1 MSTTAPG
8 QPAGEPTQTGL
19 PARPRAARRSG
30 TRPSRRVPGW
40 WPLPVCA
47 VLGALAGATYATV
60 AEPRYEASSY
70 VLVSPGEQAEATSA
84 LGYAQAY
91 GKIAT
96 DAVVLTRAE
105 ASFDLPRGEL
115 RTHVRAGTSPDAPMV
130 QITGSAPTADDAA
143 DYADATA
150 AALART
156 ATKSSAST
164 GVRLTV
170 VSHATATAE
179 PVSPR
184 APLAVAVGGSAGGL
198 LGGLA
203 LLARP
208 RRRDAEGP
216 ALVPAPARGADAEEG
231 PDAGSGESH
240 GIVRATDDSETAHV
254 RKAPGAA
261 RSPETAPG
269 AAGADGS
276 ADGSACAG
284 GSACADGGEG
294 THATA
299 EPGTAHVTE
308 KAAHAPEKAP
318 LATRKTPHAAEKAE
332 AGR

>member
-8 QPAGEPTQTGL
+8 QPAGDAAPPRAGL
-19 PARPRAARRSG
+19 PARPRVADRNGA
-30 TRPSRRVPGW
+30 RPSRRVPGW

-47 VLGALAGATYATV
+47 VLGALAGATYAAV

-70 VLVSPGEQAEATSA
+70 VLVSPGEHAEATSA

-105 ASFDLPRGEL
+105 AAFELPRGEL
-115 RTHVRAGTSPDAPMV
+115 RSHVRAGTSPDAPMV
-130 QITGSAPTADDAA
+130 EITGSAPSAGDAA

-156 ATKSSAST
+156 AKKAAGKT

-184 APLAVAVGGSAGGL
+184 APLAVAVGASAGGL
-198 LGGLA
+198 LGGLV

-216 ALVPAPARGADAEEG
+216 ALVPAPARGADAVEG
-231 PDAGSGESH
+231 QDARVSDGHETARTAS
-240 GIVRATDDSETAHV
+240 ASETARV
-254 RKAPGAA
+254 TPGTAGSPEAAPGA
-261 RSPETAPG
+261 TG
-269 AAGADGS
+269 AGDA
-276 ADGSACAG
+276 
-284 GSACADGGEG
+284 EG
-294 THATA
+294 RHT
-299 EPGTAHVTE
+299 
-308 KAAHAPEKAP
+308 
-318 LATRKTPHAAEKAE
+318 TRATPHAAEKTEAE
-332 AGR
+332 R